1 MKISKIRKDW
11 LDKYGLQIGSRALG
25 VAVSNSDFD
34 YVIDRNIF
42 EDKVLPY
49 TTVFDYITPVSSL
62 NYWTVDP
69 EDVIHLYV
77 KVPML
82 DDEGIT
88 RECDIL
94 LTTTDKDFETIRKS
108 IEELKSYPK
117 AILRSKTC
125 RVDIYERLL
134 LSNGF
139 KLNKDKYIN
148 RLAVDDDIMVIF

>member
-62 NYWTVDP
+62 DYWTVDP